1 MHTEYALARYH
12 DGTGEKAAG
21 WHIQTSAISS
31 DYQTAYRH
39 LKCAQ
44 AGVLSKQRLGAC
56 LDQKELKIMARWVTD
71 WNAEG
76 RPVVIAGPGYI
87 RKEDLPN
94 PDLQGS
100 GGQDCEMRPGEG
112 IRSYVSLQDPG
123 RNAVAQQDP
132 GLPVRT
138 YELCPHCK
146 TPVRYVLTRRG
157 KRVVVCDRC
166 GPINLIGG
174 DRIPT
179 CRRPSNA
186 GPLCIVTAVAVLCI
200 ITCMV
205 CTAISCRALSEV
217 RSGELTR
224 EARTE

>member
-21 WHIQTSAISS
+21 WHIQTSAISA

-100 GGQDCEMRPGEG
+100 GCPDREMRPGEG
-112 IRSYVSLQDPG
+112 IRSYVSLQAPN
-123 RNAVAQQDP
+123 RNAAAQQDP
-132 GLPVRT
+132 GDT
-138 YELCPHCK
+138 CPHCGMPAR
-146 TPVRYVLTRRG
+146 TLRSHRG
-157 KRVVVCDRC
+157 WRIRVCDHC
-166 GPINLIGG
+166 GPLMPKPVHRETRKSNDGLLLFLGG
-174 DRIPT
+174 
-179 CRRPSNA
+179 
-186 GPLCIVTAVAVLCI
+186 VALMALLGCA
-200 ITCMV
+200 V
-205 CTAISCRALSEV
+205 CTAVVCRV
-217 RSGELTR
+217 MH
-224 EARTE
+224 EARQVETQQER